1 MINYIFASS
10 AGFLLNSDPITFN
23 QIVNAPWFFLTLI
36 IGTIF
41 VLTFYLTAISMQRA
55 GVSVTI
61 VAARMSVII
70 PMVFSMLAYN
80 EHINIYKIL
89 GILLTIAGVS
99 LTVYKKTGEKTDFK
113 AMLLPVSL
121 FLFLGIADSVVKFS
135 QAEYGTGQI
144 PSVFT
149 AVIFLI
155 SCITAFTVGLT
166 SKQVRNDLKMPKTYL
181 LGGFLGLVNFGSIYF
196 FLQVLELDIL
206 DSSIA
211 FGVNN
216 ISIVL
221 IAVLIAYVFFREKL
235 TRINYIGIIF
245 SILAVTLLMISNVV

>member
-89 GILLTIAGVS
+89 GTLPLEYREALILR
-99 LTVYKKTGEKTDFK
+99 YRQD
-113 AMLLPVSL
+113 LPVKEVAAG
-121 FLFLGIADSVVKFS
+121 LGISVSGAKMR
-135 QAEYGTGQI
+135 I
-144 PSVFT
+144 HR
-149 AVIFLI
+149 
-155 SCITAFTVGLT
+155 GLE
-166 SKQVRNDLKMPKTYL
+166 QLRH
-181 LGGFLGLVNFGSIYF
+181 
-196 FLQVLELDIL
+196 
-206 DSSIA
+206 
-211 FGVNN
+211 
-216 ISIVL
+216 
-221 IAVLIAYVFFREKL
+221 KL
-235 TRINYIGIIF
+235 RK
-245 SILAVTLLMISNVV
+245 